1 MRIKQP
7 ANQRGPEAFGLKKV
21 GNGGFALTPIDIDF
35 QRIADAALLAADNL
49 LADWLPD
56 GTRKGKEYWP
66 TNPVRGDRKPGS
78 FSINMNKGTW
88 HDFASGDKGG
98 DLVSLLAYLRGYR
111 QIDAA
116 RSIAGQL
123 GLTFGSDHKRD
134 LLAEEIERQRI
145 ARKREQRQQQA
156 MEEKRAKWVQ
166 AAARAH
172 RDWALAGLANPNHRY
187 LASKRIKPHHLRQLG
202 DLLLA
207 PIYWRGELVNL
218 QRIAADGRKRF
229 LPGGRITG
237 CYCLFGRI
245 EDGVELFIVEGIATA
260 ATLHEQ
266 TGKPIAAAMSAG
278 NLLPAGLELKC
289 RYPNAMLIVG
299 GDDDR
304 TKEAEGQP
312 NAGKLTAIHAAT
324 LLDCGYVLPAWPED
338 APLHLSD
345 FNDLVVWREG
355 RV

>member
-1 MRIKQP
+1 MCPQQS
-7 ANQRGPEAFGLKKV
+7 ANHRGPAAFGLKKV
-21 GNGGFALTPIDIDF
+21 GAGGFALTPIHIEI

-78 FSINMNKGTW
+78 FSINLHTGTW

-98 DLVSLLAYLRGYR
+98 DLVSLLAYLRGCS

-116 RSIAGQL
+116 RNLAGQL
-123 GLTFGSDHKRD
+123 GLTFGNDHKRD

-145 ARKREQRQQQA
+145 VRKREQSQQQDD
-156 MEEKRAKWVQ
+156 EKTRAKWEQ
-166 AAARAH
+166 AAARAR
-172 RDWALAGLANPNHRY
+172 RDWALAGPADPNHPY
-187 LASKRIKPHHLRQLG
+187 LVRKRIKPHHLRQLG
-202 DLLLA
+202 SELLV
-207 PIYWRGELVNL
+207 PICWRGELVNL
-218 QRIAADGRKRF
+218 QRIKADGSKRF
-229 LPGGRITG
+229 LSGGRITG
-237 CYCLFGRI
+237 CYCPFGRV
-245 EDGVELFIVEGIATA
+245 EPGAELFIVEGVATA

-266 TGKPIAAAMSAG
+266 TGKPVAAAMSAG
-278 NLLPAGLELKC
+278 NLLPTGVELK
-289 RYPNAMLIVG
+289 RRFPNAVLIVG

-304 TKEAEGQP
+304 AKEAEGKS
-312 NAGKLTAIHAAT
+312 NAGKVAAIHAAVM
-324 LLDCGYVLPAWPED
+324 LNCGYVLPAWPES

-345 FNDLVVWREG
+345 FNDLAVWREG